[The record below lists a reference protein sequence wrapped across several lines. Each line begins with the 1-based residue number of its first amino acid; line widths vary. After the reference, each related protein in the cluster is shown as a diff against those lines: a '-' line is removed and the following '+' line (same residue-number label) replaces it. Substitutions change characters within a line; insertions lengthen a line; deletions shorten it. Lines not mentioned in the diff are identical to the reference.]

1 MGKPYSFAIFGGAVA
16 MRELQMCMA
25 LSVGVVQTNLSS
37 DGSIISADA
46 RIVNAEASIVKA
58 DARNVKAKAKI

>member
-1 MGKPYSFAIFGGAVA
+1 MGKPYSFAIFGGALA
-16 MRELQMCMA
+16 LCELQMCMA
-25 LSVGVVQTNLSS
+25 LCVGLVQTNLSS

-58 DARNVKAKAKI
+58 DTKNVKVKAKI